1 MGLNDWMA
9 SLQNQDDDGTIFS
22 PEPDPGIRVIPPEQN
37 TIKVIPP
44 EELLVEQEEIK
55 TKNPP
60 KKLRLN
66 IKRKDIDVDN
76 NENTVSTTEK
86 PVDNNLI
93 NSTKQPSEKEP
104 ILKKPQN
111 INQPQAVSQPK
122 TIDQPKQNDQ
132 LVIKQQQIVERQS
145 STQQVDET
153 TSLFLASGTETSK
166 KSLWIEYYQ
175 KAKSSRKQNII
186 VEKMR
191 EGRFMITFDNKV
203 LILPDYDVVNK
214 DPDDILKDHWL

>member
-76 NENTVSTTEK
+76 NENNVSTTEK
-86 PVDNNLI
+86 SVDNSPI

-111 INQPQAVSQPK
+111 ISQPK
-122 TIDQPKQNDQ
+122 TIDQTKQNDQ

-145 STQQVDET
+145 STQQVDEI